1 MASIEKLTQA
11 KQYSSVA
18 LKSNIENTSNIYGIS
33 SPQKNPGLREV
44 KSSFIK
50 TKVEDDSYSTLVV
63 EDNEI

>member
-33 SPQKNPGLREV
+33 SPQKNQGLREV

-63 EDNEI
+63 EENEI